1 MKAYSIFDDFP
12 QSSIEIIEN
21 AGIELTLLPK
31 GEERPTGEALKH
43 LLDSYDIIFISTAQ
57 KMPEEM
63 FSNVTTPKII
73 GTASSGTDHIHVPA
87 DKKHLIKVA
96 NATHANRTTVT
107 EHTFGLIL
115 TLRKLLIEG
124 RNVAVEGKAKKV
136 MSAKPVDLLGSTIGV
151 VGAGGIAST
160 LLGYAKVFGMKRLC
174 WTLNPD
180 KHQDLAN
187 DGVEFVDIDTLMKQS
202 DIVSVNI
209 PMSDA
214 TNNLINADRVAML
227 KDNAV
232 FVTTSRTEICDNEA
246 LFAKSKSCPSF
257 GLGMDVDAANVMGL
271 WTLDQNNVIVTPHI
285 GGGTVASRIRLFDEC
300 SENVVKCI

>member
-12 QSSIEIIEN
+12 QSSIEMIKN

-31 GEERPTGEALKH
+31 GEKRPTGDALKM
-43 LLDSYDIIFISTAQ
+43 LLESYDIIFISTAQ
-57 KMPEEM
+57 KMPEDM
-63 FSNVTTPKII
+63 FADITNPKII
-73 GTASSGTDHIHVPA
+73 GTASSGTDHIQVPS
-87 DKKHLIKVA
+87 DKKHLIKVV

-115 TLRKLLIEG
+115 TLRKQLIEG
-124 RNVAVEGKAKKV
+124 RNVAVAGEAKNV
-136 MSAKPVDLLGSTIGV
+136 MSAKPVDLLSSTIGV

-160 LLGYAKVFGMKRLC
+160 LLGYAKAFGMKRLC

-214 TNNLINADRVAML
+214 TNNLINAERVAML
-227 KDNAV
+227 KDDSV

-246 LFAKSKSCPSF
+246 LFTKAKQCPSF
-257 GLGMDVDAANVMGL
+257 GLGMDVDAVNVMGL
-271 WTLDQNNVIVTPHI
+271 WSLDQNNVIVTPHI

-300 SENVVKCI
+300 TKNVINCI